1 MIKSVSEFLK
11 GSLAELKQVIWPTK
25 QTVIR
30 LTLVVLS
37 VSLLT
42 GLIIGGLDYLFLN
55 VVGLL
60 VK

>member
-25 QTVIR
+25 STVVR

>member
-25 QTVIR
+25 STVVR
-30 LTLVVLS
+30 LTIVVIS

>member
-25 QTVIR
+25 STVVR
-30 LTLVVLS
+30 LTLVVIS

>member
-1 MIKSVSEFLK
+1 MIKSVSEFLQ

-25 QTVIR
+25 STVVR
-30 LTLVVLS
+30 LTLVVIS

>member
-25 QTVIR
+25 STVVK
-30 LTLVVLS
+30 LTIVVIS

>member
-25 QTVIR
+25 STVGR
-30 LTLVVLS
+30 LTLVVIG

>member
-11 GSLAELKQVIWPTK
+11 GSLTELKQVIWPTK
-25 QTVIR
+25 STVVR
-30 LTLVVLS
+30 LTLVVIS

>member
-25 QTVIR
+25 ATVVR
-30 LTLVVLS
+30 LTLVVIS